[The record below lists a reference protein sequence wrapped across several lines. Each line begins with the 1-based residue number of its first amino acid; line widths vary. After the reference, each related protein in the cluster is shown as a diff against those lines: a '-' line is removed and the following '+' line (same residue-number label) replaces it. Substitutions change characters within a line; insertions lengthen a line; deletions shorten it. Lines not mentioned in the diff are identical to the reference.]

1 MSDIATISLRVNT
14 AELERGNKALDD
26 FQQTAGG
33 AANKADDLNSV
44 FRAGASDQ
52 KKNTQ
57 SLKEQQQE
65 LQNLLNKISPVNRA
79 MNELETLQTSL
90 AGFHGKGL
98 LGDEDFGRFSAV
110 LDTTRNKLFQVMEA
124 ETAEGQERLKLA
136 QETERASAAQNTFLK
151 SLADQAATFR
161 ASRSDALEYKAALM
175 GMSEEAAPLIQ
186 QIRQRELSLASEAEQ
201 NRLAAQALREK
212 QTAERQASA
221 EASRLQSQND
231 NFVESL
237 RNQAQAIGKS
247 RAELLELKAT
257 QMGLSQETAPY
268 IAALKEQEAATAR
281 DAANKRVAAQQSRM
295 LKEAIAEL
303 EATER
308 AEAAELR
315 RNQNIRDSFISSLQ
329 DQANAM
335 GKTRIEL
342 LEMRAA
348 QLGVSEQAAPFIAK
362 LGEQERVFNKGTL
375 SAGQYQQALRMLP
388 AQFTDI
394 ATSIAGGMPL
404 WMVLI
409 QQGGQISDSFGGIGG
424 LFQVIKEE
432 LLGIKDASDDS
443 SESLSE
449 NANALAENAEH
460 ASGLLRFLTP
470 ARLAVGGFTAILG
483 GMAIAAWQAEQ
494 ANRELYQSIVLTGGA
509 SATSTAQLWKM
520 AEQIG
525 ESTTASTNSVS
536 ETLARL
542 AQSGKFTTAQLQL
555 VAQTSQQWTQVMGSG
570 AEKIEAS
577 FAEIMKSP
585 VKALAELNSQYN
597 FLTVSQLN
605 YIAGLEDSDKK
616 QEAVSEGMRIFADTM
631 QKRMQQIDDAST
643 PLEQMWDS
651 IKKWSADAWKWVGDH
666 TIGALNLIIDV
677 VAGTV
682 EQVQILLKQGDVLI
696 AEFANS
702 AYEKTKNIPGMKSL
716 FGDMATDNK
725 AFIAQTK
732 KDIAELEKSYTARDA
747 RVRKGE
753 MGYVNRDRSTAVDR
767 GPNQQSKVTDRA
779 QQILKDR
786 QKKTRGAAVS
796 AGDSA
801 EDKAQADLLALQ
813 AQLRVLKEHQGI
825 NDVISQQRK
834 DLWKTEAQFAVL
846 EEAAG
851 KRKLSKQ
858 EQSLLASKDQV
869 LELARQK
876 ALLGDQITAQEQLN
890 KRMDTASKYVTQMAE
905 KRTGLESGA
914 TMSDR
919 LAGRQTALSQLRS
932 GWINA
937 GGSLEDEGYQKE
949 LKAANDYYEA
959 EDKLRGDWRAGFK
972 KGWSEYLD
980 SATNVY
986 ASMQSI
992 AQSALGGISD
1002 MMTNLVTTGTASFK
1016 SFAASMMKM
1025 IADVINRLLVA
1036 YAVQSALGWVTGSV
1050 SGGGGSTPS
1059 GSYTA
1064 AAANVSFDGGGY
1076 TGPGGKYEPAGI
1088 VHKDEFVFTKEATAA
1103 IGVDNLYAM
1112 MRSAQ
1117 GYASGGLVGRAPMFG
1132 LGNNAGAASSAPVIQ
1147 TTVHVDANGNAS
1159 AQSEGSGDAM
1169 GRALAAEMQ
1178 NAAIQ
1183 VVQKHIKNGG
1193 LIYNF
1198 VKGR

>member
-79 MNELETLQTSL
+79 LDELDNLQESLSRFRKSGLVPDEDYSRYNSVLETTRE
-90 AGFHGKGL
+90 K
-98 LGDEDFGRFSAV
+98 LGR
-110 LDTTRNKLFQVMEA
+110 VMEA
-124 ETAEGQERLKLA
+124 ETAEGQERLKQA
-136 QETERASAAQNTFLK
+136 QETQRATAAQENFLR
-151 SLADQAATFR
+151 SITDQAATFR
-161 ASRSDALEYKAALM
+161 ASKADMAEYRAAQM
-175 GMSEEAAPLIQ
+175 GIAEEAAPVIA
-186 QIRQRELSLASEAEQ
+186 R
-201 NRLAAQALREK
+201 LRE
-212 QTAERQASA
+212 QERAVQ
-221 EASRLQSQND
+221 
-231 NFVESL
+231 
-237 RNQAQAIGKS
+237 
-247 RAELLELKAT
+247 
-257 QMGLSQETAPY
+257 
-268 IAALKEQEAATAR
+268 QEAAQR
-281 DAANKRVAAQQSRM
+281 QIAAQQSRM

-329 DQANAM
+329 DQASAM

-494 ANRELYQSIVLTGGA
+494 ANRELYQAIVLTGGA

-525 ESTTASTNSVS
+525 ENTTASTNSVA

-597 FLTVSQLN
+597 FLSVSQLN

-753 MGYVNRDRSTAVDR
+753 TGYVNRDRSTTVDS

-786 QKKTRGAAVS
+786 QKKNRGAAVS

-869 LELARQK
+869 LALARQK

-905 KRTGLESGA
+905 KRAGLESGA

-937 GGSLEDEGYQKE
+937 GGSLEDEGYLKE

-959 EDKLRGDWRAGFK
+959 EDKLRDDWQAGFK
-972 KGWSEYLD
+972 KGWAEYLD

-986 ASMQSI
+986 ASMQSV
-992 AQSALGGISD
+992 AQSTLGGISD
-1002 MMTNLVTTGTASFK
+1002 MLTNLVTNGKASFK

-1036 YAVQSALGWVTGSV
+1036 YAVQSALGWVTGSI
-1050 SGGGGSTPS
+1050 SGGASGGSTPS
-1059 GSYTA
+1059 GVYTS
-1064 AAANVSFDGGGY
+1064 AANSGVSLYDSGGY
-1076 TGPGGKYEPAGI
+1076 TGPGGKFEPAGI
-1088 VHKDEFVFTKEATAA
+1088 VHKDEFVFTKEATSAL
-1103 IGVDNLYAM
+1103 GVDNLYALM
-1112 MRSAQ
+1112 HNAQ
-1117 GYASGGLVGRAPMFG
+1117 GYASGGVVGRAPMFG
-1132 LGNNAGAASSAPVIQ
+1132 LGNNAGAASMAPVIQ

-1159 AQSEGSGDAM
+1159 SQSEGSGDAM

-1178 NAAIQ
+1178 NAATQI
-1183 VVQKHIKNGG
+1183 VQKHIKNGG

>member
-79 MNELETLQTSL
+79 LDELDNLQENLSRFRKSGLVPDEDYSRYNSVLETTRE
-90 AGFHGKGL
+90 K
-98 LGDEDFGRFSAV
+98 LGR
-110 LDTTRNKLFQVMEA
+110 VMEA
-124 ETAEGQERLKLA
+124 ETAEGQERLKQA
-136 QETERASAAQNTFLK
+136 QETQRATAAQENFLR
-151 SLADQAATFR
+151 SITDQAATFR
-161 ASRSDALEYKAALM
+161 ASKADMAEYRAAQM
-175 GMSEEAAPLIQ
+175 GIAEEAAPVIA
-186 QIRQRELSLASEAEQ
+186 R
-201 NRLAAQALREK
+201 LRE
-212 QTAERQASA
+212 QERAVQ
-221 EASRLQSQND
+221 
-231 NFVESL
+231 
-237 RNQAQAIGKS
+237 
-247 RAELLELKAT
+247 
-257 QMGLSQETAPY
+257 
-268 IAALKEQEAATAR
+268 QEAAQR
-281 DAANKRVAAQQSRM
+281 QIAAQQSRM

-308 AEAAELR
+308 AEAAEIR

-525 ESTTASTNSVS
+525 DSTTASTNSVA

-597 FLTVSQLN
+597 FLSVSQLN

-753 MGYVNRDRSTAVDR
+753 MGYVNRDRSTTVDS
-767 GPNQQSKVTDRA
+767 GPNQQEKVSSRA
-779 QQILKDR
+779 QEILKDR

-858 EQSLLASKDQV
+858 EQSLLASKNQV

-905 KRTGLESGA
+905 KRAGLESGA

-937 GGSLEDEGYQKE
+937 GGSLEGEGYQKE

-986 ASMQSI
+986 ASMQSV

-1050 SGGGGSTPS
+1050 SSSGGSTPS
-1059 GSYTA
+1059 GAYTS
-1064 AAANVSFDGGGY
+1064 AANSGVSLYDSGGY

-1088 VHKDEFVFTKEATAA
+1088 VHKDEFVFTKEATSAL
-1103 IGVDNLYAM
+1103 GVNNLYALM
-1112 MRSAQ
+1112 HNAR
-1117 GYASGGLVGRAPMFG
+1117 GYASGGVVGRAPMFG
-1132 LGNNAGAASSAPVIQ
+1132 LGNNAGAPGSAPVIH

-1169 GRALAAEMQ
+1169 GRALAAEIQ
-1178 NAAIQ
+1178 NATLQ
-1183 VVQKHIKNGG
+1183 VIRKQVKDGG

>member
-79 MNELETLQTSL
+79 LDELDNLQESLSRFRKSGLVPDEDYSRYNSVLETTRE
-90 AGFHGKGL
+90 K
-98 LGDEDFGRFSAV
+98 LGR
-110 LDTTRNKLFQVMEA
+110 VMEA
-124 ETAEGQERLKLA
+124 ETAEGQERLKQA
-136 QETERASAAQNTFLK
+136 QETQRATAAQENFLR
-151 SLADQAATFR
+151 SITDQAATFR
-161 ASRSDALEYKAALM
+161 ASKADMAEYRAAQM
-175 GMSEEAAPLIQ
+175 GIAEEAAPVIA
-186 QIRQRELSLASEAEQ
+186 R
-201 NRLAAQALREK
+201 LRE
-212 QTAERQASA
+212 QERAVQ
-221 EASRLQSQND
+221 
-231 NFVESL
+231 
-237 RNQAQAIGKS
+237 
-247 RAELLELKAT
+247 
-257 QMGLSQETAPY
+257 
-268 IAALKEQEAATAR
+268 QEAAQR
-281 DAANKRVAAQQSRM
+281 QIAAQQSRM

-494 ANRELYQSIVLTGGA
+494 ANRELYQSIVFTGGA

-525 ESTTASTNSVS
+525 ENTTASTNSVA
-536 ETLARL
+536 ETLARLARL
-542 AQSGKFTTAQLQL
+542 AQSGKLTTAQLQL

-597 FLTVSQLN
+597 FLSVSQLN

-702 AYEKTKNIPGMKSL
+702 AY
-716 FGDMATDNK
+716 
-725 AFIAQTK
+725 
-732 KDIAELEKSYTARDA
+732 
-747 RVRKGE
+747 
-753 MGYVNRDRSTAVDR
+753 
-767 GPNQQSKVTDRA
+767 
-779 QQILKDR
+779 
-786 QKKTRGAAVS
+786 
-796 AGDSA
+796 
-801 EDKAQADLLALQ
+801 
-813 AQLRVLKEHQGI
+813 
-825 NDVISQQRK
+825 
-834 DLWKTEAQFAVL
+834 
-846 EEAAG
+846 
-851 KRKLSKQ
+851 
-858 EQSLLASKDQV
+858 
-869 LELARQK
+869 
-876 ALLGDQITAQEQLN
+876 
-890 KRMDTASKYVTQMAE
+890 
-905 KRTGLESGA
+905 
-914 TMSDR
+914 
-919 LAGRQTALSQLRS
+919 
-932 GWINA
+932 
-937 GGSLEDEGYQKE
+937 
-949 LKAANDYYEA
+949 
-959 EDKLRGDWRAGFK
+959 
-972 KGWSEYLD
+972 
-980 SATNVY
+980 
-986 ASMQSI
+986 
-992 AQSALGGISD
+992 
-1002 MMTNLVTTGTASFK
+1002 
-1016 SFAASMMKM
+1016 
-1025 IADVINRLLVA
+1025 
-1036 YAVQSALGWVTGSV
+1036 
-1050 SGGGGSTPS
+1050 
-1059 GSYTA
+1059 
-1064 AAANVSFDGGGY
+1064 
-1076 TGPGGKYEPAGI
+1076 
-1088 VHKDEFVFTKEATAA
+1088 
-1103 IGVDNLYAM
+1103 
-1112 MRSAQ
+1112 
-1117 GYASGGLVGRAPMFG
+1117 
-1132 LGNNAGAASSAPVIQ
+1132 
-1147 TTVHVDANGNAS
+1147 
-1159 AQSEGSGDAM
+1159 
-1169 GRALAAEMQ
+1169 
-1178 NAAIQ
+1178 
-1183 VVQKHIKNGG
+1183 
-1193 LIYNF
+1193 
-1198 VKGR
+1198 

>member
-79 MNELETLQTSL
+79 LDELDNLQESLSRFRKSGLVPDEDYSRYNSVLETTRE
-90 AGFHGKGL
+90 K
-98 LGDEDFGRFSAV
+98 LGR
-110 LDTTRNKLFQVMEA
+110 VMEA
-124 ETAEGQERLKLA
+124 ETAEGQERLKQA
-136 QETERASAAQNTFLK
+136 QETQRATAAQENFLR
-151 SLADQAATFR
+151 SITDQAATFR
-161 ASRSDALEYKAALM
+161 ASKADMAEYRAAQM
-175 GMSEEAAPLIQ
+175 GIAEEAAPVIA
-186 QIRQRELSLASEAEQ
+186 R
-201 NRLAAQALREK
+201 LRE
-212 QTAERQASA
+212 QERAVQ
-221 EASRLQSQND
+221 
-231 NFVESL
+231 
-237 RNQAQAIGKS
+237 
-247 RAELLELKAT
+247 
-257 QMGLSQETAPY
+257 
-268 IAALKEQEAATAR
+268 QEAAQR
-281 DAANKRVAAQQSRM
+281 QIAAQQSRM

-525 ESTTASTNSVS
+525 ENTTASTNSVA

-542 AQSGKFTTAQLQL
+542 AQSGKLTTAQLQL

-597 FLTVSQLN
+597 FLSVSQLN

-753 MGYVNRDRSTAVDR
+753 MGYVNRDRSTTVDS

-786 QKKTRGAAVS
+786 QKKNRGAAVS

-801 EDKAQADLLALQ
+801 EDKAQADLLTLQ

-869 LELARQK
+869 LALARQK

-905 KRTGLESGA
+905 KRAGLESGA

-986 ASMQSI
+986 ASMQSV

-1050 SGGGGSTPS
+1050 SSSGGSTPS
-1059 GSYTA
+1059 GAYTS
-1064 AAANVSFDGGGY
+1064 AANSGVSLYDSGGY

-1103 IGVDNLYAM
+1103 IGVGNLYAM
-1112 MRSAQ
+1112 MHNAR
-1117 GYASGGLVGRAPMFG
+1117 GYASGGLFGRAPMFG
-1132 LGNNAGAASSAPVIQ
+1132 LGNNAGAGNTAPVIQ

-1178 NAAIQ
+1178 NAATQI
-1183 VVQKHIKNGG
+1183 VQKHLKNGG
-1193 LIYNF
+1193 MIYNF

>member
-79 MNELETLQTSL
+79 LDELDNLQESLSRFRKSGLVPDADYSRYNSVLETTRE
-90 AGFHGKGL
+90 K
-98 LGDEDFGRFSAV
+98 LGR
-110 LDTTRNKLFQVMEA
+110 VMEA
-124 ETAEGQERLKLA
+124 ETAEGQERLKQA
-136 QETERASAAQNTFLK
+136 QETQRATAAQESFLR
-151 SLADQAATFR
+151 SIADQAATFR
-161 ASRSDALEYKAALM
+161 ASKADMAEYRAAQM
-175 GMSEEAAPLIQ
+175 GIAEEAAPVIA
-186 QIRQRELSLASEAEQ
+186 R
-201 NRLAAQALREK
+201 LRE
-212 QTAERQASA
+212 QERAVQ
-221 EASRLQSQND
+221 
-231 NFVESL
+231 
-237 RNQAQAIGKS
+237 
-247 RAELLELKAT
+247 
-257 QMGLSQETAPY
+257 
-268 IAALKEQEAATAR
+268 QEAAQR
-281 DAANKRVAAQQSRM
+281 QIAASQSRM
-295 LKEAIAEL
+295 VKQAIAEM
-303 EATER
+303 EAAER

-315 RNQNIRDSFISSLQ
+315 RNQNIRESFISSLQ
-329 DQANAM
+329 YQANAM

-342 LEMRAA
+342 LEMKAA

-362 LGEQERVFNKGTL
+362 LGEQERVFSKSTL

-470 ARLAVGGFTAILG
+470 ARLAVGSFTAILG

-509 SATSTAQLWKM
+509 SATSTAQLWQM

-542 AQSGKFTTAQLQL
+542 AQSGKFTTTQLQL

-597 FLTVSQLN
+597 FLSVSQLN

-753 MGYVNRDRSTAVDR
+753 MGYVNHDRSTTVDS
-767 GPNQQSKVTDRA
+767 GPNQQEKVSSRA
-779 QQILKDR
+779 QEILKDR

-796 AGDSA
+796 AGDSS

-858 EQSLLASKDQV
+858 EQSLLASKNQM

-905 KRTGLESGA
+905 KQAGLESGA

-937 GGSLEDEGYQKE
+937 GGGLQDEGYQKE
-949 LKAANDYYEA
+949 LKAAQDYYDA
-959 EDKLRGDWRAGFK
+959 EDKLRGDWQAGFK

-986 ASMQSI
+986 ASMQSV

-1050 SGGGGSTPS
+1050 SSSGGSTPS
-1059 GSYTA
+1059 GAYTS
-1064 AAANVSFDGGGY
+1064 AANSGVSLYDTGGY

-1088 VHKDEFVFTKEATAA
+1088 VHKDEFVFTKEATSAL
-1103 IGVDNLYAM
+1103 GVDNLYAL
-1112 MRSAQ
+1112 MRNAH
-1117 GYASGGLVGRAPMFG
+1117 GYASGGIVGRAPMFG
-1132 LGNNAGAASSAPVIQ
+1132 LGNNAGAAGSAPVIQ
-1147 TTVHVDANGNAS
+1147 TTVNVDANGNAS

-1169 GRALAAEMQ
+1169 GRALAAEIQ
-1178 NAAIQ
+1178 NATLQ
-1183 VVQKHIKNGG
+1183 VIRKQVKDGG
-1193 LIYNF
+1193 IIYNF

>member
-79 MNELETLQTSL
+79 LDELDNLQESLSKFRKSGLVPDEDYSRYNSVLETTRE
-90 AGFHGKGL
+90 K
-98 LGDEDFGRFSAV
+98 LGR
-110 LDTTRNKLFQVMEA
+110 VMEA
-124 ETAEGQERLKLA
+124 ETAEGQERLKQA
-136 QETERASAAQNTFLK
+136 QETQRATAAQENFLR
-151 SLADQAATFR
+151 SITDQAATFR
-161 ASRSDALEYKAALM
+161 ASKADMAEYRAAQM
-175 GMSEEAAPLIQ
+175 GIAEEAAPVIA
-186 QIRQRELSLASEAEQ
+186 R
-201 NRLAAQALREK
+201 LRE
-212 QTAERQASA
+212 Q
-221 EASRLQSQND
+221 
-231 NFVESL
+231 
-237 RNQAQAIGKS
+237 
-247 RAELLELKAT
+247 ELAVQQEAT
-257 QMGLSQETAPY
+257 QRQ
-268 IAALKEQEAATAR
+268 IAAS
-281 DAANKRVAAQQSRM
+281 QSRM
-295 LKEAIAEL
+295 VKQAIAEM
-303 EATER
+303 EAAER

-315 RNQNIRDSFISSLQ
+315 RNQSIRDSFISSLQ
-329 DQANAM
+329 EQANAI
-335 GKTRIEL
+335 GKTRTEI
-342 LEMRAA
+342 LEMKAA
-348 QLGVSEQAAPFIAK
+348 QLGVSQQAAPFIAK
-362 LGEQERVFNKGTL
+362 LSEQERVFKSGTL
-375 SAGQYQQALRMLP
+375 TAGQYHQALRMLP

-424 LFQVIKEE
+424 LFQFIKEE
-432 LLGIKDASDDS
+432 LLGIKSASDDS

-460 ASGLLRFLTP
+460 GRGLLSFLTP
-470 ARLAVGGFTAILG
+470 ARVAIGGLVGVASLLAIAWYKGSQEATEFNKQLILTGDYAGKTTGQLRLLSKQIADDAGVTPGEAASTLAKVVSTGQFDGRKLEIVARTAAAMEDAVGQSVDETIKSFQKLYDSPTKASEELNKQLHYLTASQFDYLSALERRG
-483 GMAIAAWQAEQ
+483 DQEEAGEYAAELYSKAEQ
-494 ANRELYQSIVLTGGA
+494 QRSQQVLDNLGLIDRVVRSVSDTWKGYWDAALGIGRKETTADQLEVVQKRIKELTDGSRPGVFGLGNIGDGGA
-509 SATSTAQLWKM
+509 SSKELAALRQQEKELQFVIKSQEGYNQARAELNKINSDGIEAQGIVNKYLD
-520 AEQIG
+520 AG
-525 ESTTASTNSVS
+525 TTA
-536 ETLARL
+536 
-542 AQSGKFTTAQLQL
+542 
-555 VAQTSQQWTQVMGSG
+555 
-570 AEKIEAS
+570 AEKR
-577 FAEIMKSP
+577 
-585 VKALAELNSQYN
+585 ALAEK
-597 FLTVSQLN
+597 
-605 YIAGLEDSDKK
+605 ALEKAI
-616 QEAVSEGMRIFADTM
+616 QER
-631 QKRMQQIDDAST
+631 
-643 PLEQMWDS
+643 
-651 IKKWSADAWKWVGDH
+651 
-666 TIGALNLIIDV
+666 
-677 VAGTV
+677 
-682 EQVQILLKQGDVLI
+682 
-696 AEFANS
+696 
-702 AYEKTKNIPGMKSL
+702 
-716 FGDMATDNK
+716 NK
-725 AFIAQTK
+725 AVKATQFLPENQRVK
-732 KDIAELEKSYTARDA
+732 PFSEAELAKARAGIEKLYQDPKTPRA
-747 RVRKGE
+747 KG
-753 MGYVNRDRSTAVDR
+753 
-767 GPNQQSKVTDRA
+767 VTVAAGDRA
-779 QQILKDR
+779 
-786 QKKTRGAAVS
+786 
-796 AGDSA
+796 
-801 EDKAQADLLALQ
+801 EDAAQAELLALQ
-813 AQLRVLKEHQGI
+813 AQLKTLQDHRSV
-825 NDVISQQRK
+825 NDTISQQRK
-834 DLWKTEAQFAVL
+834 DLYTTQSKFAVL
-846 EEAAG
+846 EEAA
-851 KRKLSKQ
+851 RTRQLSKQ

-869 LELARQK
+869 LALARQK

-905 KRTGLESGA
+905 KRAGLESGA

-932 GWINA
+932 GWINT

-986 ASMQSI
+986 ASMQSV
-992 AQSALGGISD
+992 AQSTLGGISD

-1050 SGGGGSTPS
+1050 SSSGGSTPS
-1059 GSYTA
+1059 GAYTS
-1064 AAANVSFDGGGY
+1064 AANSGVSLYDSGGY

-1103 IGVDNLYAM
+1103 IGVGNLYAM
-1112 MRSAQ
+1112 MHNAR

-1132 LGNNAGAASSAPVIQ
+1132 LGNNAGAGNTAPVIQ

-1159 AQSEGSGDAM
+1159 AQSEGSGDTM

-1178 NAAIQ
+1178 NAATQI
-1183 VVQKHIKNGG
+1183 VQKHLKNGG

>member
-26 FQQTAGG
+26 FQQTATG
-33 AANKADDLNSV
+33 AAGKANDLNSV
-44 FRAGASDQ
+44 FRTGIDHQ
-52 KKNTQ
+52 KKNAD
-57 SLKEQQQE
+57 SLKQQQQE

-79 MNELETLQTSL
+79 MNELETLQESL
-90 AGFHGKGL
+90 AGFRGKGL
-98 LGDEDFGRFSAV
+98 LGDEDYGRFSAV

-136 QETERASAAQNTFLK
+136 QETQRATAAQEKFLA
-151 SLADQAATFR
+151 SITDQAATFR
-161 ASRSDALEYKAALM
+161 ASKADLAEYRAAQM
-175 GMSEEAAPLIQ
+175 GIAEEAAPVIA
-186 QIRQRELSLASEAEQ
+186 R
-201 NRLAAQALREK
+201 LRE
-212 QTAERQASA
+212 QERAVQ
-221 EASRLQSQND
+221 
-231 NFVESL
+231 
-237 RNQAQAIGKS
+237 
-247 RAELLELKAT
+247 
-257 QMGLSQETAPY
+257 
-268 IAALKEQEAATAR
+268 QEAAQR
-281 DAANKRVAAQQSRM
+281 QIAASQSRM
-295 LKEAIAEL
+295 VKQAIAEM
-303 EATER
+303 EAAER

-315 RNQNIRDSFISSLQ
+315 RNQNIRESFISSLQ

-342 LEMRAA
+342 LEMKAA
-348 QLGVSEQAAPFIAK
+348 QLGVSEQAAPFIAR
-362 LGEQERVFNKGTL
+362 LGEQERVFSKGTL

-449 NANALAENAEH
+449 NANALAENADH

-470 ARLAVGGFTAILG
+470 TRLAVGGFTAILG

-525 ESTTASTNSVS
+525 ESTTASINSVS

-577 FAEIMKSP
+577 FAEILKSP

-597 FLTVSQLN
+597 FLSVSQLN
-605 YIAGLEDSDKK
+605 YIAGLEDSGKK

-702 AYEKTKNIPGMKSL
+702 AYEKTKNIPGMRSM
-716 FGDMATDNK
+716 FGDMASDNK
-725 AFIAQTK
+725 AFIVQTK

-753 MGYVNRDRSTAVDR
+753 MGYVNRDRSTTVDS

-779 QQILKDR
+779 QQILKER
-786 QKKTRGAAVS
+786 QKKNRQTTTS

-801 EDKAQADLLALQ
+801 EDKAQAELLALQ

-825 NDVISQQRK
+825 NNVISQQRK

-858 EQSLLASKDQV
+858 EQSLLASKNQV

-905 KRTGLESGA
+905 KQAGLESGA

-919 LAGRQTALSQLRS
+919 LASRQTALSQLRS

-937 GGSLEDEGYQKE
+937 GGSLGDEGYQKE

-986 ASMQSI
+986 ASMQSV
-992 AQSALGGISD
+992 AQSAMGGISD
-1002 MMTNLVTTGTASFK
+1002 MMTSLVTTGTASFK

-1050 SGGGGSTPS
+1050 SSSGGSTPS
-1059 GSYTA
+1059 GAYAS
-1064 AAANVSFDGGGY
+1064 AANSGVSLYDTGGY

-1088 VHKDEFVFTKEATAA
+1088 VHKDEFVFTKEATSAL
-1103 IGVDNLYAM
+1103 GVDNLYAL
-1112 MRSAQ
+1112 MRNAR

-1132 LGNNAGAASSAPVIQ
+1132 LGNNAGAAGSAPVIQ

-1178 NAAIQ
+1178 NAATQI
-1183 VVQKHIKNGG
+1183 VQKHLKNGG
-1193 LIYNF
+1193 MIYNF

>member
-79 MNELETLQTSL
+79 LDELDNLQESLSRFRKSGLVPDEDYSRYNSVLETTRE
-90 AGFHGKGL
+90 K
-98 LGDEDFGRFSAV
+98 LGR
-110 LDTTRNKLFQVMEA
+110 VMEA
-124 ETAEGQERLKLA
+124 ETAEGQERLKQA
-136 QETERASAAQNTFLK
+136 QETQRATAAQENFLR
-151 SLADQAATFR
+151 SITDQAATFR
-161 ASRSDALEYKAALM
+161 ASKADMAEYRAAQM
-175 GMSEEAAPLIQ
+175 GIAEEAAPVIA
-186 QIRQRELSLASEAEQ
+186 R
-201 NRLAAQALREK
+201 LRE
-212 QTAERQASA
+212 QERAVQ
-221 EASRLQSQND
+221 
-231 NFVESL
+231 
-237 RNQAQAIGKS
+237 
-247 RAELLELKAT
+247 
-257 QMGLSQETAPY
+257 
-268 IAALKEQEAATAR
+268 QEAAQR
-281 DAANKRVAAQQSRM
+281 QIAAQQSRM

-525 ESTTASTNSVS
+525 ENTTASTNSVA

-542 AQSGKFTTAQLQL
+542 AQSGKLTTAQLQL

-597 FLTVSQLN
+597 FLSVSQLN

-753 MGYVNRDRSTAVDR
+753 MGYVNRDRSTTVDS

-786 QKKTRGAAVS
+786 QKKNRGAAVS

-801 EDKAQADLLALQ
+801 EDKAQADLLTLQ

-869 LELARQK
+869 LALARQK

-905 KRTGLESGA
+905 KRAGLESGA

-986 ASMQSI
+986 ASMQSV

-1050 SGGGGSTPS
+1050 SSSGGSTPS
-1059 GSYTA
+1059 GAYTS
-1064 AAANVSFDGGGY
+1064 AANSGVSLYDSGGY

-1103 IGVDNLYAM
+1103 IGVGNLYAM
-1112 MRSAQ
+1112 MHNAR

-1132 LGNNAGAASSAPVIQ
+1132 LGNNAGAGNTAPVIQ

-1178 NAAIQ
+1178 NAATQI
-1183 VVQKHIKNGG
+1183 VQKHLKNGG
-1193 LIYNF
+1193 MIYNF

>member
-79 MNELETLQTSL
+79 LDELDNLQESLSRFRKSGLVPDEDYSRYNSVLETTRE
-90 AGFHGKGL
+90 K
-98 LGDEDFGRFSAV
+98 LGR
-110 LDTTRNKLFQVMEA
+110 VMEA
-124 ETAEGQERLKLA
+124 ETAEGQERLKQA
-136 QETERASAAQNTFLK
+136 QETQRATAAQENFLR
-151 SLADQAATFR
+151 SITDQAATFR
-161 ASRSDALEYKAALM
+161 ASKADMAEYRAAQM
-175 GMSEEAAPLIQ
+175 GIAEEAAPVIA
-186 QIRQRELSLASEAEQ
+186 R
-201 NRLAAQALREK
+201 LRE
-212 QTAERQASA
+212 QERAVQ
-221 EASRLQSQND
+221 
-231 NFVESL
+231 
-237 RNQAQAIGKS
+237 
-247 RAELLELKAT
+247 
-257 QMGLSQETAPY
+257 
-268 IAALKEQEAATAR
+268 QEAAQR
-281 DAANKRVAAQQSRM
+281 QIAAQQSRM

-494 ANRELYQSIVLTGGA
+494 ANRELYQAIVLTGGA

-525 ESTTASTNSVS
+525 ENTTASTNSVA

-597 FLTVSQLN
+597 FLSVSQLN

-753 MGYVNRDRSTAVDR
+753 MGYVNRDRSTTVDS

-786 QKKTRGAAVS
+786 QKKNRGAAVS

-869 LELARQK
+869 LALARQK

-890 KRMDTASKYVTQMAE
+890 KRKDTASKYVTQMAE
-905 KRTGLESGA
+905 KRAGLESGA

-937 GGSLEDEGYQKE
+937 GGSLKDEGYQKE

-986 ASMQSI
+986 ASMQSV

-1016 SFAASMMKM
+1016 NFAASMMKM

-1050 SGGGGSTPS
+1050 SSSGWSTPS
-1059 GSYTA
+1059 GAYTS
-1064 AAANVSFDGGGY
+1064 AANSGVSLYDSGGY

-1103 IGVDNLYAM
+1103 IGVGNLYAM
-1112 MRSAQ
+1112 MHNAR

-1132 LGNNAGAASSAPVIQ
+1132 LGNDAGAGNTAPVIQ

-1169 GRALAAEMQ
+1169 GRALAVEMQ
-1178 NAAIQ
+1178 NAATQI
-1183 VVQKHIKNGG
+1183 VQKHLKNGG
-1193 LIYNF
+1193 MIYNF